1 MTMKRF
7 ERREIREALR
17 CAGQGGQALHVFL
30 ALKMPAP
37 SCFRRSLQWGHLFDQ
52 DAERVEKTARR
63 LGVRKVVVH
72 HRDTPKQHVDLCGK
86 PLERAIRSCE
96 KEG

>member
-1 MTMKRF
+1 MMKRF

-30 ALKMPAP
+30 APKMPAP
-37 SCFRRSLQWGHLFDQ
+37 SCFRRSLRCGHLFDL
-52 DAERVEKTARR
+52 DAERLVRSARR
-63 LGVRKVVVH
+63 LGVRNVVVH
-72 HRDTPKQHVDLCGK
+72 HRDTTKQHVDLCGK